1 MNNIGEKYAI
11 IDNFDKTVMF
21 FDKSVRLYNGIK
33 IYNEDEK
40 SGGGG
45 GEYENVL
52 FVDVKQ
58 NQGPI

>member
-40 SGGGG
+40 IGGKG